1 MGMRGPLVG
10 YSDGEEDEEDEDPAA
25 VSDDGE
31 ASTVAGEAG
40 TTSPPSFS

>member
-10 YSDGEEDEEDEDPAA
+10 YSDGEEDEDDEDQAA

-31 ASTVAGEAG
+31 ASTVEGEAG
-40 TTSPPSFS
+40 APFTPIL

>member
-10 YSDGEEDEEDEDPAA
+10 YSDGEEDEAYEDPEAA
-25 VSDDGE
+25 DDGE